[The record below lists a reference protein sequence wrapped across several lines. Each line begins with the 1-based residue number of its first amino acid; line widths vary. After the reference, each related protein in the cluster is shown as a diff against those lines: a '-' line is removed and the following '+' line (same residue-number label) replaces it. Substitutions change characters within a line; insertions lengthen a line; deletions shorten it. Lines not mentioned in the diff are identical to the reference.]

1 MLSHGTALNDATH
14 LEITCPNV
22 SEEEIVKAFALYYLP
37 ASKWVVR
44 DLEFNFFL
52 PPPRPPP
59 LGRSCNYLN
68 TVLENLFA
76 SLLTAPNGF
85 GLQ

>member
-22 SEEEIVKAFALYYLP
+22 SEEEIVEAVALHYLP

-44 DLEFNFFL
+44 DLEFDFF
-52 PPPRPPP
+52 
-59 LGRSCNYLN
+59 
-68 TVLENLFA
+68 F
-76 SLLTAPNGF
+76 F
-85 GLQ
+85 FFFF

>member
-22 SEEEIVKAFALYYLP
+22 SEEEIVEAVALHYLP

-44 DLEFNFFL
+44 DLEFDFFFL
-52 PPPRPPP
+52 F
-59 LGRSCNYLN
+59 
-68 TVLENLFA
+68 LFLM
-76 SLLTAPNGF
+76 SIKQIMQLSKHSTGKPVC
-85 GLQ
+85 

>member
-1 MLSHGTALNDATH
+1 MLSHGTTLNDATH

-44 DLEFNFFL
+44 E
-52 PPPRPPP
+52 
-59 LGRSCNYLN
+59 
-68 TVLENLFA
+68 T
-76 SLLTAPNGF
+76 
-85 GLQ
+85 

>member
-1 MLSHGTALNDATH
+1 VLSHGTALNDATH

-44 DLEFNFFL
+44 DLEFKFFFFFL
-52 PPPRPPP
+52 CL

-76 SLLTAPNGF
+76 SLLTAPDGF
-85 GLQ
+85 ELQ